1 MTITKIC
8 GITTYEDALAATQAG
23 ADMLGLNFYPPSP
36 RYVTPA
42 QAREIV
48 YALRGVFGRKHPLL
62 VGVFVNEP
70 VDNIRRVID
79 LVRLDLAQLSGDEP
93 AETLVALDGRAVK
106 AIRPVNK
113 SEALWLAE
121 QYLPAAPTDDRFP
134 ALLLDAYHSKLYGG
148 TGAAASTEVALAI
161 NALTPRLMLA
171 GGLTPT
177 NVAERVA
184 AIRPWGVD
192 AASGVESPC
201 KGRKDSM
208 KVRAFIQA
216 ARQPVL
222 EVL

>member
-8 GITTYEDALAATQAG
+8 GITTYEDALAATKAG

-48 YALRGVFGRKHPLL
+48 DTLRGVFGKKHPLL

-70 VDNIRRVID
+70 VDSIRRTID

-93 AETLVALDGRAVK
+93 AEALAALDGRAVK
-106 AIRPVNK
+106 AIRPVNR
-113 SEALWLAE
+113 SEALRFAE
-121 QYLPAAPTDDRFP
+121 QYLPAAPTDERLP
-134 ALLLDAYHSKLYGG
+134 ALLLDAYHPDLYGG
-148 TGAAASTEVALAI
+148 TGASASIEVARTI

-171 GGLTPT
+171 GGLTPD

-201 KGRKDSM
+201 KGRKDSS

-216 ARQPVL
+216 ACQPVL
-222 EVL
+222 EAV